1 MRESSRG
8 EEKVQPA
15 TVVQLHQS
23 GGCTRESCAER
34 YGKAIKLIDFEA
46 FSGLKNFD

>member
-1 MRESSRG
+1 MWESSKG
-8 EEKVQPA
+8 EEKVKPQPF
-15 TVVQLHQS
+15 VQLHQS
-23 GGCTRESCAER
+23 SGCNRESCAER